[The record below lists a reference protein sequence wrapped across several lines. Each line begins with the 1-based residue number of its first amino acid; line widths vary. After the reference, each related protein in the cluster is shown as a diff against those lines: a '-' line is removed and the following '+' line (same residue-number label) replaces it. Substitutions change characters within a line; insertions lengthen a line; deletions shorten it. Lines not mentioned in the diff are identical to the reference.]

1 MRPWSVWY
9 LLCDFRV
16 ILKWNKCK
24 LKLHLHVVAW
34 FLFCIFWLTL
44 KIFLFEYTQMRRQ
57 AGWLMSCNNSEMEFT
72 LSIIQKKWVFT
83 RWKIALILGWIINIL
98 IFINSYFY
106 FICRK
111 IIWYTANEFTYYM
124 YLIPVFLKKMFTSDD
139 VEFYVPKMTIGFY
152 VLG

>member
-1 MRPWSVWY
+1 M
-9 LLCDFRV
+9 
-16 ILKWNKCK
+16 
-24 LKLHLHVVAW
+24 
-34 FLFCIFWLTL
+34 
-44 KIFLFEYTQMRRQ
+44 
-57 AGWLMSCNNSEMEFT
+57 
-72 LSIIQKKWVFT
+72 FT